1 MEFFS
6 DLIQYGYLSNALAA
20 CVLSGIT
27 CGVVGT
33 YVVCRRMVF
42 LAGGITH
49 ASFGGLGI
57 AFYAGANPIA
67 GAMVFAVLSA
77 LGIEWAGSRGRIRE
91 DSAIGIIWS
100 VGMAVGALFMSLR
113 PGYTSGDLSAY
124 LFGSIVTVTHGDV
137 VALAILTAAIMAGAL
152 LWLRPVMYM
161 AFDRDFARSRG
172 IPTRVISY
180 AMAALV
186 AVTIV
191 LSIRIM
197 GIVLLISLLTMPV
210 AIVNALS
217 KSYRTI
223 ALCAPLVAVAGNV
236 AGLVASYNFE
246 VPPGAAIIF
255 TLTLT
260 LIMAAPGGHN
270 IYPHPYAYYSKT
282 ITFAS
287 EKSRSRRMKTIH
299 KLVLKAYLG
308 PMVLTFFIVMF
319 VLMMNI
325 VWRYI
330 DELVG
335 KGLSAGIII
344 ELMTYFMANMIPLG
358 LPLAMLL
365 AAIMTM
371 GNLGE
376 NYELLAMKSAGMSL
390 VRITKPL
397 IILVSVIAVGS
408 FFIGNNLVPY
418 ANKKVYSIIYDIRQ
432 QKQSLEFQDGLFFN
446 GIDNMSIRVSRQEPE
461 THLLRDVLIYDNRI
475 ADGNMNT
482 IVADSGYIR
491 LSDDKRFLLVTLFN
505 GEMYEQTRN
514 SQWFTQ
520 SRLRHHIFDKQ
531 DQTIPMEGFAMQRS
545 DANQFSNSQTK
556 NINELQQDIDSLE
569 ILVNNATTRS
579 YEPLLKEQIFSR
591 DNSVL
596 PQPDSLRKDKS
607 GFGSLEA
614 MDSLSALKLRDK
626 ARIWNQARTLAKSS
640 RNMFSF
646 DESAAKE
653 ALNQLYRSKVEW
665 HKKISLP
672 VSIMIFFLIGA
683 PLGAIIRKGGLGLP
697 VVVSIIFFVIY
708 YIISLSG
715 EKLAKEG
722 SWEAV
727 YGIWLSTFILTPIAV
742 YLTYKATNDSAL
754 LDTDWYAGRLKALN
768 ERMRPAINKLKN
780 AIKLKRNGKK
790 HDSE

>member
-1 MEFFS
+1 
-6 DLIQYGYLSNALAA
+6 
-20 CVLSGIT
+20 
-27 CGVVGT
+27 
-33 YVVCRRMVF
+33 
-42 LAGGITH
+42 
-49 ASFGGLGI
+49 
-57 AFYAGANPIA
+57 
-67 GAMVFAVLSA
+67 
-77 LGIEWAGSRGRIRE
+77 
-91 DSAIGIIWS
+91 
-100 VGMAVGALFMSLR
+100 
-113 PGYTSGDLSAY
+113 
-124 LFGSIVTVTHGDV
+124 
-137 VALAILTAAIMAGAL
+137 
-152 LWLRPVMYM
+152 
-161 AFDRDFARSRG
+161 
-172 IPTRVISY
+172 
-180 AMAALV
+180 
-186 AVTIV
+186 
-191 LSIRIM
+191 
-197 GIVLLISLLTMPV
+197 
-210 AIVNALS
+210 
-217 KSYRTI
+217 
-223 ALCAPLVAVAGNV
+223 
-236 AGLVASYNFE
+236 
-246 VPPGAAIIF
+246 
-255 TLTLT
+255 
-260 LIMAAPGGHN
+260 
-270 IYPHPYAYYSKT
+270 
-282 ITFAS
+282 
-287 EKSRSRRMKTIH
+287 MKTIH
-299 KLVLKAYLG
+299 RLVLKSYLG

-390 VRITKPL
+390 IRITKPL
-397 IILVSVIAVGS
+397 IILVSLISVGS

-418 ANKKVYSIIYDIRQ
+418 ANKKVFSILYDIRQ

-461 THLLRDVLIYDNRI
+461 THLLHDVLIYDNR
-475 ADGNMNT
+475 AANGDMNT

-491 LSDDKRFLLVTLFN
+491 LSDDKKYLLVTLFN
-505 GEMYEQTRN
+505 GETYEQTRS

-520 SRLRHHIFDKQ
+520 SKLRHHIFEKQ
-531 DQTIPMEGFAMQRS
+531 DQVIPMEGFAMGRT

-556 NINELQQDIDSLE
+556 NINELQHDIDSLE
-569 ILVNNATTRS
+569 IKVNAATTSS
-579 YEPLLKEQIFSR
+579 YEPLLKEQIFAR
-591 DNSVL
+591 DNTVL
-596 PQPDSLRKDKS
+596 PLPDSLQVDKRD
-607 GFGSLEA
+607 FRDLLA
-614 MDSLSALKLRDK
+614 TDSVTMLPTRE
-626 ARIWNQARTLAKSS
+626 RERVWNQARTLAKSS

-665 HKKISLP
+665 HKKMSLP

-722 SWEAV
+722 SWDAV
-727 YGIWLSTFILTPIAV
+727 YGMWLSTFILTPIAV

-754 LDTDWYAGRLKALN
+754 LDTDWYAGKFKALY

-780 AIKLKRNGKK
+780 AIKLKRNGKR
-790 HDSE
+790 DCAQ